1 MNHCP
6 SCGAPN
12 DPAARFCNHCGGHIP
27 VAAPVASFGAPP
39 AYGGGAF
46 AQPQGGAAPPGSIR
60 VCPGCG
66 VVAPVARTSCSVCN
80 HTWGNQPLIVPA
92 RADDRY
98 WACIV
103 ECDFECRGCGFRSP
117 LDSLDIDGEVECRKC
132 GLPQKFEV
140 DQWKE
145 VLYTAQNVA
154 DTAGPPGRRP
164 PCETPYAMIGVD
176 KTTVEHQLSGFVMDG
191 QGMRSRTLRL
201 KVAPGHPLD
210 PQTKQ
215 PLPCE
220 LDERG
225 NAYVQTSGERAVYTL
240 PPDCEDVNV
249 DIAAILADDHRIDRQ
264 PVRVAGGA
272 GAIAINCPTC
282 NAALP
287 VQQLDSLVTC
297 PYCRNPAR
305 IPSGTLFKLGA
316 APKSRPWWILFEDES
331 YLRLGIDP
339 NADDDD
345 DDDDDHDHHHHGG
358 SRLAEA
364 QAAIARQE
372 AMNAARQAPAA
383 KSQAMTLAIVGGVLG
398 LLAVSAGVF
407 VIMARA
413 TTAGTSSSADPPTE
427 TTGKKKSAAATGDD
441 DDKPA
446 KAAPEKPKPKKL
458 ARADFQDL
466 KGCTCTMEGGKKAQ
480 LAIHLDGESVGM
492 VVGEDDGMTVKFD
505 ISYMLD
511 VEGKTPFQLP
521 PVKGPPFKVKGRALD
536 LGVACAGD
544 TFVVVATS
552 SVVAWSAKKAEQ
564 IWSVD
569 VGADYK
575 GTSTPA
581 KKGINVNCTMF
592 APTGGLLKVPTTVGF
607 KSVKLDSGAVVK

>member
-12 DPAARFCNHCGGHIP
+12 DPAARFCNHCGGQIP
-27 VAAPVASFGAPP
+27 VAPVASFGAPP
-39 AYGGGAF
+39 AYGAGAF
-46 AQPQGGAAPPGSIR
+46 GQPAGAAPPGSIR

-66 VVAPVARTSCSVCN
+66 VVAPIARTSCSVCN
-80 HTWGNQPLIVPA
+80 HTWGSQPLIVPA

-225 NAYVQTSGERAVYTL
+225 NAYVQTSTERAVYTL

-345 DDDDDHDHHHHGG
+345 DDDDDDEHDHHHHHGG

-398 LLAVSAGVF
+398 LVAVSAVVF
-407 VIMARA
+407 VVMARA

-492 VVGEDDGMTVKFD
+492 VVGE
-505 ISYMLD
+505 
-511 VEGKTPFQLP
+511 
-521 PVKGPPFKVKGRALD
+521 
-536 LGVACAGD
+536 
-544 TFVVVATS
+544 
-552 SVVAWSAKKAEQ
+552 
-564 IWSVD
+564 
-569 VGADYK
+569 
-575 GTSTPA
+575 
-581 KKGINVNCTMF
+581 
-592 APTGGLLKVPTTVGF
+592 
-607 KSVKLDSGAVVK
+607 